1 MAAPTDLVV
10 AGELHSYNPA
20 TLELVGSV
28 RATAP
33 EEVPELV
40 AEAKLAQERWA
51 GEPLVERK
59 RLLVSLARVLLERM
73 DEIAATVTAET
84 GKPLAE
90 SFTSELLVAV
100 ENVRW
105 LASGVE
111 EVLAPE
117 RLRFP
122 QPYLWHKRG
131 WLVYE
136 PHGVV
141 AVVSPWNFPFAI
153 PLTQAATAVAAGN
166 AVVVKPA
173 ELTPLSGEWVE
184 RAFREAGAPAGL
196 VRVAQGFGE
205 SVGDALVR
213 ARGVSKVLFTGS
225 VEVGRAVGVACA
237 ERLCPVTLELGGKDP
252 MVVLDDADL
261 DRAVSGAL
269 WGSFFN
275 CGQVCSGVER
285 IYVDRSVYDEF
296 SRALAERAR
305 ALRLGAGSDPEA
317 EVGPLISA
325 DQRERVEDLVADAQ
339 EYGAEVLAGAR
350 RPSLALPGWFY
361 EPTVLAGGSR
371 KARIER
377 EEIFGPVVTVQPF
390 ESEDEAVRL
399 ANDSSFGLG
408 ASVWTRDVER
418 ARRVAARLEAGS
430 VWTND
435 AAYSYGVG
443 QASWG
448 GVKQSGVG
456 RTHSK
461 HGLYDCSRVKFVDA
475 DRGRVPVP
483 WWFPYDASAA
493 DGFRGVLGVLYGEG
507 WRPRVEAAWRH
518 RRGLAGL
525 ARRYVSGR

>member
-20 TLELVGSV
+20 TLQLVGSV

-40 AEAKLAQERWA
+40 AEARLAQEGWA
-51 GEPLVERK
+51 GEPLVVRK

-111 EVLAPE
+111 ELLAPE

-184 RAFREAGAPAGL
+184 RAFRDAGAPAGL
-196 VRVAQGFGE
+196 VRVAQGVGE
-205 SVGDALVR
+205 SVGDALVQ

-225 VEVGRAVGVACA
+225 VEVGRVVGVACA

-252 MVVLDDADL
+252 MLVLDDADL

-285 IYVDRSVYDEF
+285 IYVDRSVYDDF
-296 SRALAERAR
+296 ARALAERAR

-325 DQRERVEDLVADAQ
+325 EQRERVEDLVADAQ
-339 EYGAEVLAGAR
+339 EHGAEVLAGAR
-350 RPSLALPGWFY
+350 RPSLPLPGWFY

-371 KARIER
+371 EARIER

-408 ASVWTRDVER
+408 ASVWTRDLGR

-493 DGFRGVLGVLYGEG
+493 DGFRGMLGVLYGEG

-525 ARRYVSGR
+525 AWRYVSGR

>member
-20 TLELVGSV
+20 TLDLVGSV

-40 AEAKLAQERWA
+40 AEARLAQERWA

-184 RAFREAGAPAGL
+184 RAFREAGA
-196 VRVAQGFGE
+196 
-205 SVGDALVR
+205 
-213 ARGVSKVLFTGS
+213 
-225 VEVGRAVGVACA
+225 
-237 ERLCPVTLELGGKDP
+237 
-252 MVVLDDADL
+252 
-261 DRAVSGAL
+261 
-269 WGSFFN
+269 
-275 CGQVCSGVER
+275 
-285 IYVDRSVYDEF
+285 
-296 SRALAERAR
+296 
-305 ALRLGAGSDPEA
+305 
-317 EVGPLISA
+317 
-325 DQRERVEDLVADAQ
+325 
-339 EYGAEVLAGAR
+339 
-350 RPSLALPGWFY
+350 
-361 EPTVLAGGSR
+361 
-371 KARIER
+371 
-377 EEIFGPVVTVQPF
+377 
-390 ESEDEAVRL
+390 
-399 ANDSSFGLG
+399 NDS
-408 ASVWTRDVER
+408 
-418 ARRVAARLEAGS
+418 
-430 VWTND
+430 
-435 AAYSYGVG
+435 
-443 QASWG
+443 
-448 GVKQSGVG
+448 
-456 RTHSK
+456 
-461 HGLYDCSRVKFVDA
+461 
-475 DRGRVPVP
+475 
-483 WWFPYDASAA
+483 
-493 DGFRGVLGVLYGEG
+493 
-507 WRPRVEAAWRH
+507 RP
-518 RRGLAGL
+518 
-525 ARRYVSGR
+525 

>member
-10 AGELHSYNPA
+10 AGELPSYNPA

-40 AEAKLAQERWA
+40 AEARLAQERWA

-111 EVLAPE
+111 GLLAPE

-196 VRVAQGFGE
+196 VRVAQGVGE

-252 MVVLDDADL
+252 MLVLADADL

-296 SRALAERAR
+296 LHALAERAR

-325 DQRERVEDLVADAQ
+325 EQRERVEDLVADAQ
-339 EYGAEVLAGAR
+339 EHGAEVLVGAR

-361 EPTVLAGGSR
+361 EPTVLVGGSR
-371 KARIER
+371 EARIER

-408 ASVWTRDVER
+408 ASVWTRDSGR

-493 DGFRGVLGVLYGEG
+493 DGFQGVLGVLYGEG